1 MHAHWSS
8 FYLRP
13 HWLLTQWMTS
23 LSTEGCERIA
33 WVLGR
38 TPPPVRPGITS
49 AQRGGATVSVGH
61 LGLASALASPPSPNF
76 LMGLASRGQCQSR
89 PVIGLPLLC
98 SQCLSQL
105 LLLQLGTPASRPTD
119 GSADEGVLRESDG
132 TNASMESQ
140 VITLLWHPAS
150 SDVANKRP

>member
-1 MHAHWSS
+1 MGGPNVAFSEGVCDSLHAHWSP

-61 LGLASALASPPSPNF
+61 LGLASALASPLSPNF

-89 PVIGLPLLC
+89 PVIGLPFLC
-98 SQCLSQL
+98 SQCLFPTPSASARHPS
-105 LLLQLGTPASRPTD
+105 LQAHRWI
-119 GSADEGVLRESDG
+119 R
-132 TNASMESQ
+132 
-140 VITLLWHPAS
+140 
-150 SDVANKRP
+150 